1 MMTRAVVVASCYFC
15 LFAMLSEPLKKFG
28 HLLLG
33 VGFAV
38 GVVAIELP
46 PHV

>member
-1 MMTRAVVVASCYFC
+1 MMTGAVVAVSCYFRLSSM
-15 LFAMLSEPLKKFG
+15 LFEPLKKVG
-28 HLLLG
+28 HTLLG
-33 VGFAV
+33 VGFAF

>member
-1 MMTRAVVVASCYFC
+1 MLTRAVIVAFRYFC
-15 LFAMLSEPLKKFG
+15 LFAMLSEPLLKFG

-46 PHV
+46 LLV